1 MSILAGYIV
10 PHPPLAVHEVGR
22 GDEEAIR
29 ATLDSY
35 AKVAEDI
42 AKLRPDTIIITSPHT
57 VMYSDYFH
65 ISPGTAAYGDLGSF
79 RAPQV
84 TFDVKYDTELVSEI
98 GHRCFLQDFPA
109 GIEGERDKTLDHGVM
124 VPLYFIDKA
133 YRDYKLVRIGL
144 SGLSL
149 EAHRNLGQIIKA
161 SVDSLGRRAVFVAS
175 GDLSR
180 CQKEDGPCGYKPEGP
195 VYDKQLMDT
204 LRAGDLSALLDFDEE
219 LLERAEECG
228 HRSFCIMAGAF
239 EREKVDINILSHEAT
254 FGVGY
259 GFAIIK
265 PTDKSKEAENAGDD
279 PYVALAR
286 YTVEMYVRER
296 RIPEAPADV
305 PEELKTRRAG
315 VFVSIHE
322 NGLLR
327 GCIGTISATCDNIAE
342 EIIGNAISASTK
354 DPRFRP
360 IEEEELPYL
369 DISVDVLGDT
379 EDIASERELD
389 PKRYGVIVTNG
400 IRRGLLLPNLDGV
413 DTVAEQISIAR
424 QKAGIRPSETVSLQ
438 RFEVVRHE

>member
-1 MSILAGYIV
+1 MSISAGYVV
-10 PHPPLAVHEVGR
+10 PHPPIAVHEVGR

-35 AKVAEDI
+35 ARVAEDI
-42 AKLRPDTIIITSPHT
+42 AELRPDTIIITSPHT

-65 ISPGTAAYGDLGSF
+65 ISPGISAHGDLGAF

-84 TFDVKYDTELVSEI
+84 TFDVDYDTELVSEI
-98 GHRCFLQDFPA
+98 VHRCYLQDFPA
-109 GIEGERDKTLDHGVM
+109 GSEGERERTLDHGVM
-124 VPLYFIDKA
+124 VPLYFINKV
-133 YRDYKLVRIGL
+133 YRDFKLVRIGL

-149 EAHRNLGQIIKA
+149 EAHKNLGQIIKA
-161 SVDSLGRRAVFVAS
+161 SVDSLGRHAVFVAS
-175 GDLSR
+175 GDLSH
-180 CQKEDGPCGYKPEGP
+180 CQKEDGPYGYKPEGP
-195 VYDKQLMDT
+195 VYDRQLMDT
-204 LRAGDLSALLDFDEE
+204 LRAGDLDALIGFDGE

-239 EREKVDINILSHEAT
+239 EKEKVDINTLSHEAT

-265 PTDKSKEAENAGDD
+265 PMDKSREEDRAAD

-286 YTVEMYVRER
+286 YTVERYVREK
-296 RIPEAPADV
+296 RIPGVPSDT
-305 PEELKTRRAG
+305 PEELKTKRAG

-327 GCIGTISATCDNIAE
+327 GCIGTISASYDSIAE
-342 EIIGNAISASTK
+342 EIISNAVSASTK

-360 IEEEELPYL
+360 IEEEELSYL

-400 IRRGLLLPNLDGV
+400 MRRGLLLPNLDGV
-413 DTVAEQISIAR
+413 DTVTEQISIAK
-424 QKAGIRPSETVSLQ
+424 QKAGIRPSESVSLQ